1 MSRLDS
7 FIRRLDAQRRC
18 LDRAAELMTGIN
30 GPVIELGLGNGRTF
44 DHLRTL
50 MPARAIFA
58 FDRQMSA
65 HPSCIPEDRF
75 FIRGDFEVTLPGAFA
90 RIGGAAALC
99 HADIGSGD
107 KDRSM
112 ALACVVAPMID
123 RLMAAG
129 GIVVGDQPMTI
140 ERWTSLPLPE
150 GLETGRYFLY
160 RVA

>member
-7 FIRRLDAQRRC
+7 FIRRLEAQRRC
-18 LDRAAELMTGIN
+18 LDRAAELMAGIE

-65 HPSCIPEDRF
+65 HPSCIPKDRF
-75 FIRGDFEVTLPGAFA
+75 FIRGNFEDTLPGALEH
-90 RIGGAAALC
+90 IGGAAALC

-107 KDRSM
+107 KSGSV
-112 ALACVVAPMID
+112 ALARAVAPMID
-123 RLMAAG
+123 RLMAGG
-129 GIVVGDQPMTI
+129 GIVLGDQPMTI
-140 ERWTSLPLPE
+140 ERWVSLSLPD
-150 GLETGRYFLY
+150 GVDAGRYFLY
-160 RVA
+160 RVG